1 MLNLKRWKTFPKHIE
16 NASHQHLP
24 PNLARD
30 FQKQKQLS
38 DKKKENQMLLVYFL
52 QVMYKKQLISI
63 S

>member
-52 QVMYKKQLISI
+52 QGNV
-63 S
+63 

>member
-24 PNLARD
+24 PNLATD

-38 DKKKENQMLLVYFL
+38 DKKKENQMFTSLFPTGNV
-52 QVMYKKQLISI
+52 
-63 S
+63 